1 MGESPSVVMEI
12 FAYMFCATILGY
24 IFLDSEKEAKRVR
37 DEWSAEAYEEYMK
50 VVDLETR
57 GHC

>member
-1 MGESPSVVMEI
+1 MEENPSVVMEV

-24 IFLDSEKEAKRVR
+24 ILLDSEKEAKRIR
-37 DEWSAEAYEEYMK
+37 DEWPADAYEGYMK